1 MTKSNQIKSN
11 QIKSNPFL
19 CPALIDKIIMKY
31 KAKIAV
37 ARHLSM
43 LLLQEYLSTTT
54 TDDKP

>member
-1 MTKSNQIKSN
+1 
-11 QIKSNPFL
+11 
-19 CPALIDKIIMKY
+19 MKY